1 LVLNLLRHYSNTI
14 GVYESKELSPLK
26 LSYSFI
32 PLFLIFFTPTSRE
45 QADSKNAPPKPIETT
60 VCKIMENPSAFN
72 NKLVKIRGYV
82 SVSFEFSTLQ
92 AEGCTDALW
101 FAIGDGT
108 APPGL
113 VATVNGSGRPG
124 GKSSKGAPVKPIP
137 VKLLR
142 DASYDKF
149 EHYMTV
155 KAEEKPCLDLLSEPT
170 PPDCGVDRV
179 TATFMGR
186 IDSISKE
193 IRAAHLKQSSFD
205 HPDFKGFGQ
214 MGMFDAELVLQSVED
229 VLAVDSFGR
238 AKP

>member
-32 PLFLIFFTPTSRE
+32 PLFLVFFTPRSHE
-45 QADSKNAPPKPIETT
+45 QANSKNAAPKPIETT

-72 NKLVKIRGYV
+72 NKLVKVRGYV

-101 FAIGDGT
+101 FAIGDGS

-113 VATVNGSGRPG
+113 VATVIGSGRPG
-124 GKSSKGAPVKPIP
+124 GKNSEGAPVKAIP
-137 VKLLR
+137 VKLAR
-142 DASYDKF
+142 DANYEKF

-155 KAEEKPCLDLLSEPT
+155 KSEDKPCWDLLSEPT
-170 PPDCGVDRV
+170 PPDCDVHQV
-179 TATFMGR
+179 TATFIGR
-186 IDSISKE
+186 IDSRVPHVSVLHVGFFSSIHFSKLE
-193 IRAAHLKQSSFD
+193 SLLTH
-205 HPDFKGFGQ
+205 
-214 MGMFDAELVLQSVED
+214 
-229 VLAVDSFGR
+229 
-238 AKP
+238 